1 MRLLFWTTCI
11 VNLSIIFICIIV
23 MRGWAFPY
31 GTRAIQILN
40 LLLLF
45 IIIYYVEDI
54 KELEGLLFAKEVSLW
69 LLLFMSV
76 NLLHLEIK
84 CTALSC
90 SIFWLKIWPFI
101 HVFWRKD
108 VVAWQQHSR
117 DSDWEE
123 WHISCLFITWQLYN
137 CLSLHPQGWTVR
149 PGQQNQRAA

>member
-1 MRLLFWTTCI
+1 MLKT
-11 VNLSIIFICIIV
+11 
-23 MRGWAFPY
+23 
-31 GTRAIQILN
+31 
-40 LLLLF
+40 
-45 IIIYYVEDI
+45 

-108 VVAWQQHSR
+108 AVAWQQHSR

-149 PGQQNQRAA
+149 PGQQNQHVQLKFLNKEISPLLWPILEACTSMQGKCLINMLTICIAWNTVTYSLHI